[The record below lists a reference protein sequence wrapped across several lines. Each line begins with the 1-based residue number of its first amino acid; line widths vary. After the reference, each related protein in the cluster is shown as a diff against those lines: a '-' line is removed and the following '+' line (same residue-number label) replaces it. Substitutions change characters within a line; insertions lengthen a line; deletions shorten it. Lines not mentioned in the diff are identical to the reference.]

1 MKKLLLVPLAAVLFA
16 FSANASPIRTLT
28 LQQSQAADKGLRAD
42 ILEVHGHRSAVSII
56 ATDALYGGIAGLAIG
71 AGVALLSND
80 GNWGR
85 DLAIGAGAGLIVGG
99 IFGRGGRGDDG
110 GQGVSSRPDA
120 GRRLQPRR
128 EPVRREVLGPR
139 RFPLL
144 TARGSS
150 CRAVNSARGE
160 PFRCVSAT
168 RREQMSA

>member
-1 MKKLLLVPLAAVLFA
+1 MKKLLLVPLAALLFA

-42 ILEVHGHRSAVSII
+42 ILEVHGNRSAVSII

-99 IFGRGGRGDDG
+99 IFGAVDAATMADRAYPV
-110 GQGVSSRPDA
+110 GQMRDVGFSRGVSPFGA
-120 GRRLQPRR
+120 
-128 EPVRREVLGPR
+128 
-139 RFPLL
+139 RF
-144 TARGSS
+144 
-150 CRAVNSARGE
+150 
-160 PFRCVSAT
+160 
-168 RREQMSA
+168 

>member
-1 MKKLLLVPLAAVLFA
+1 MKKLLLAPLAALLFA

-42 ILEVHGHRSAVSII
+42 ILEVHGNRSAVSII

-99 IFGRGGRGDDG
+99 IFGAVDAATMADRAYPV
-110 GQGVSSRPDA
+110 GQMRDVGFSRGVSPFGA
-120 GRRLQPRR
+120 
-128 EPVRREVLGPR
+128 
-139 RFPLL
+139 RF
-144 TARGSS
+144 
-150 CRAVNSARGE
+150 
-160 PFRCVSAT
+160 
-168 RREQMSA
+168 

>member
-1 MKKLLLVPLAAVLFA
+1 MKKLLLVPLAALLFA

-99 IFGRGGRGDDG
+99 IFGAVDAATMADRAYPV
-110 GQGVSSRPDA
+110 GQMRDVGFSRGVSPFGA
-120 GRRLQPRR
+120 
-128 EPVRREVLGPR
+128 
-139 RFPLL
+139 RF
-144 TARGSS
+144 
-150 CRAVNSARGE
+150 
-160 PFRCVSAT
+160 
-168 RREQMSA
+168 